1 MGEAGTKGDLITF
14 GKTSSFTA
22 GSILCQTKLYFNK
35 EQIKLQNIKLKARDP
50 NFMVCKSK
58 LD

>member
-1 MGEAGTKGDLITF
+1 MGQVGTKGNLVTS
-14 GKTSSFTA
+14 GKISS
-22 GSILCQTKLYFNK
+22 SILCQTELYFNK

-50 NFMVCKSK
+50 NFVCKSR